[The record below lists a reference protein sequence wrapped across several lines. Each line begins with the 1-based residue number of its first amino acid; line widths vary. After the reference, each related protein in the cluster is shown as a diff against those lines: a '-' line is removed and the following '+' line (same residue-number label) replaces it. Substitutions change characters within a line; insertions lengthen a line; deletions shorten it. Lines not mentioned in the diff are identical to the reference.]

1 MKTKLK
7 ARAEKRLKQVNK
19 LVGRLKHIDTSL
31 LWPID
36 IMNRVGNGGFY
47 GHPYIRVIPKTM
59 RDKMKTPQPKRADT
73 EARAAWDKTHAW
85 HQGQLMQKVRTKL
98 LDAGITY
105 YAYRNRPVS
114 QSIIVK
120 VK

>member
-1 MKTKLK
+1 MKTKLE

-19 LVGRLKHIDTSL
+19 LVGRLKHIDASL
-31 LWPID
+31 LWPMN
-36 IMNRVGNGGFY
+36 IMNWGSGGSY
-47 GHPYIRVIPKTM
+47 GQPYISVCPKTM

-73 EARAAWDKTHAW
+73 ETRAAWDKTHAW
-85 HQGQLMQKVRTKL
+85 HQGQLMQKVRAKL

>member
-1 MKTKLK
+1 MKTKLE

-19 LVGRLKHIDTSL
+19 LVGRLKHIDTAL
-31 LWPID
+31 LWPMN
-36 IMNRVGNGGFY
+36 IMNWGSGGSY
-47 GHPYIRVIPKTM
+47 GQPYVLVTPLTM
-59 RDKMKTPQPKRADT
+59 ADKMKTPQPKKADT

-85 HQGQLMQKVRTKL
+85 HQGQLMQRVRAKL
-98 LDAGITY
+98 HAAGITY